1 MEINF
6 ENILENLSITV
17 KNLEILSEK
26 MKRSLY
32 LTDIVENKEKVKLL
46 KKCIEILLLETF

>member
-6 ENILENLSITV
+6 ENMLENLNETI
-17 KNLEILSEK
+17 KNLEILSDK

-46 KKCIEILLLETF
+46 KKCIKNIHSL

>member
-46 KKCIEILLLETF
+46 KKCIEILLF